1 MAFVER
7 SAFQASLKEARSA
20 PVVPCDGAALRA
32 AAEAPPPKPQR
43 RPPVAKASATPSVA
57 EYRGSNAAAN
67 LPRSRNLST
76 DPGHTSLP
84 MAEVPAS
91 RNPKRQ
97 PNPITAH
104 QTNALLTG
112 SGSIFGK
119 ANASTGKGWK
129 PGKF

>member
-1 MAFVER
+1 MSFVDR
-7 SAFQASLKEARSA
+7 NAFQSALKNARSD
-20 PVVPCDGAALRA
+20 PVVPCDAATLRS
-32 AAEAPPPKPQR
+32 AAEAPPPKPTQ
-43 RPPVAKASATPSVA
+43 RPPVAKASAVPSVA

-67 LPRSRNLST
+67 VPRSRNLSGN
-76 DPGHTSLP
+76 PAHTSLP
-84 MAEVPAS
+84 MAESVTE

-97 PNPITAH
+97 PNPITGH

-112 SGSIFGK
+112 SGSVFGK

>member
-1 MAFVER
+1 MAFVDR
-7 SAFQASLKEARSA
+7 NNFQSALKNARSG
-20 PVVPCDGAALRA
+20 PVVPCDAAALRA
-32 AAEAPPPKPQR
+32 QAEAPPPKPER

-57 EYRGSNAAAN
+57 EYRGSNATAN
-67 LPRSRNLST
+67 MPRSRNLSG
-76 DPGHTSLP
+76 DPAHTSLP
-84 MAEVPAS
+84 MAEAAAA

-97 PNPITAH
+97 PNPITGH